1 MNGIKFKGYK
11 AFSDDWISIENFPN
25 ITVLIGR
32 NNSGKSSCIDVI
44 ESLTNPI
51 VYKQC
56 QELGLDVIMEHNLT
70 EEEVKSVF
78 PESTY
83 GGGIP
88 ANNFWEFGK
97 NFIGERVA
105 FDVGVQ
111 SRYIGEGV
119 EFLYNWCSNEEIFQ
133 KKYERYW
140 KLFESRQVNDWEG
153 YCVRRLSAERNILPE
168 VEEDSEY
175 LESTGVGASN
185 LIRKILNYS
194 GYDENLIEK
203 ELLGALNYI
212 IYPESQYSGIKVQQ
226 IRKDDGIYWEIY
238 LIENERR
245 FPLSRMGSGL
255 KTIILVLLN
264 LLIIP
269 QFEKGDKDKIIY
281 AFEELENNL
290 HPALQRRLFDY
301 LYQYSCKH
309 DVMMFLT
316 THSHIAINA
325 FSEKEKVQ
333 ILHVMKNNQV
343 STIQR
348 IDNYFS
354 KSELLNDLDIRA
366 SDLLQ
371 SNGIVWVEG
380 PSDRVYVKRWIELE
394 GIKFQEGRDYQ
405 FMYYG
410 GRLLSH
416 YTMKE
421 ADDMINVL
429 MTNRNAAILIDSDK
443 RTKNSRINDTKKR
456 IREEFQSNNMF
467 CWITKGKEIENYI
480 PWEAINKKYPRI
492 DKQCGEYELFPEYKK
507 TVYPGFVQSKVK
519 FAKEICPYITKEN
532 SSELLDLQKNIKL
545 LIEQIK
551 KWNKI

>member
-1 MNGIKFKGYK
+1 
-11 AFSDDWISIENFPN
+11 
-25 ITVLIGR
+25 
-32 NNSGKSSCIDVI
+32 
-44 ESLTNPI
+44 
-51 VYKQC
+51 
-56 QELGLDVIMEHNLT
+56 
-70 EEEVKSVF
+70 
-78 PESTY
+78 
-83 GGGIP
+83 
-88 ANNFWEFGK
+88 
-97 NFIGERVA
+97 
-105 FDVGVQ
+105 
-111 SRYIGEGV
+111 
-119 EFLYNWCSNEEIFQ
+119 
-133 KKYERYW
+133 
-140 KLFESRQVNDWEG
+140 
-153 YCVRRLSAERNILPE
+153 
-168 VEEDSEY
+168 
-175 LESTGVGASN
+175 
-185 LIRKILNYS
+185 
-194 GYDENLIEK
+194 
-203 ELLGALNYI
+203 
-212 IYPESQYSGIKVQQ
+212 
-226 IRKDDGIYWEIY
+226 
-238 LIENERR
+238 
-245 FPLSRMGSGL
+245 
-255 KTIILVLLN
+255 
-264 LLIIP
+264 
-269 QFEKGDKDKIIY
+269 
-281 AFEELENNL
+281 
-290 HPALQRRLFDY
+290 
-301 LYQYSCKH
+301 
-309 DVMMFLT
+309 
-316 THSHIAINA
+316 
-325 FSEKEKVQ
+325 
-333 ILHVMKNNQV
+333 MKNNQV

-492 DKQCGEYELFPEYKK
+492 DKQCGEYELFPEYIK

>member
-1 MNGIKFKGYK
+1 
-11 AFSDDWISIENFPN
+11 
-25 ITVLIGR
+25 
-32 NNSGKSSCIDVI
+32 
-44 ESLTNPI
+44 
-51 VYKQC
+51 
-56 QELGLDVIMEHNLT
+56 
-70 EEEVKSVF
+70 
-78 PESTY
+78 
-83 GGGIP
+83 
-88 ANNFWEFGK
+88 
-97 NFIGERVA
+97 
-105 FDVGVQ
+105 
-111 SRYIGEGV
+111 
-119 EFLYNWCSNEEIFQ
+119 
-133 KKYERYW
+133 
-140 KLFESRQVNDWEG
+140 
-153 YCVRRLSAERNILPE
+153 
-168 VEEDSEY
+168 
-175 LESTGVGASN
+175 
-185 LIRKILNYS
+185 
-194 GYDENLIEK
+194 
-203 ELLGALNYI
+203 
-212 IYPESQYSGIKVQQ
+212 
-226 IRKDDGIYWEIY
+226 
-238 LIENERR
+238 
-245 FPLSRMGSGL
+245 
-255 KTIILVLLN
+255 
-264 LLIIP
+264 
-269 QFEKGDKDKIIY
+269 
-281 AFEELENNL
+281 
-290 HPALQRRLFDY
+290 
-301 LYQYSCKH
+301 
-309 DVMMFLT
+309 MMFLT

-492 DKQCGEYELFPEYKK
+492 DKQCGEYELFPEYIK

>member
-290 HPALQRRLFDY
+290 HPA
-301 LYQYSCKH
+301 
-309 DVMMFLT
+309 
-316 THSHIAINA
+316 
-325 FSEKEKVQ
+325 
-333 ILHVMKNNQV
+333 
-343 STIQR
+343 
-348 IDNYFS
+348 
-354 KSELLNDLDIRA
+354 
-366 SDLLQ
+366 
-371 SNGIVWVEG
+371 
-380 PSDRVYVKRWIELE
+380 
-394 GIKFQEGRDYQ
+394 
-405 FMYYG
+405 
-410 GRLLSH
+410 
-416 YTMKE
+416 
-421 ADDMINVL
+421 
-429 MTNRNAAILIDSDK
+429 ILIDSDK

-492 DKQCGEYELFPEYKK
+492 DKQCGEYELFPEYIK

>member
-309 DVMMFLT
+309 DSVKLDVYYRMCDQVAEIAKRSSELMKTDASRFENGWGIDPQTFARDKEKHILVSDLIYCCLT
-316 THSHIAINA
+316 YDLFGGITFKRKKVKEKQLIQEKKEKANRL
-325 FSEKEKVQ
+325 EKELEDVQ
-333 ILHVMKNNQV
+333 
-343 STIQR
+343 
-348 IDNYFS
+348 
-354 KSELLNDLDIRA
+354 
-366 SDLLQ
+366 
-371 SNGIVWVEG
+371 
-380 PSDRVYVKRWIELE
+380 
-394 GIKFQEGRDYQ
+394 
-405 FMYYG
+405 
-410 GRLLSH
+410 
-416 YTMKE
+416 
-421 ADDMINVL
+421 
-429 MTNRNAAILIDSDK
+429 
-443 RTKNSRINDTKKR
+443 
-456 IREEFQSNNMF
+456 EEFQKLQEAMEYFDSIFEVGTNIRHKRYGLGT
-467 CWITKGKEIENYI
+467 ITARSDNIIEVAFIKGEKKKFGMIVSI
-480 PWEAINKKYPRI
+480 INSIIRPQGVDCTEQMK
-492 DKQCGEYELFPEYKK
+492 
-507 TVYPGFVQSKVK
+507 
-519 FAKEICPYITKEN
+519 
-532 SSELLDLQKNIKL
+532 KNIDILKRKTA
-545 LIEQIK
+545 IK
-551 KWNKI
+551 SAVSYAEKNLSEYTEYLD